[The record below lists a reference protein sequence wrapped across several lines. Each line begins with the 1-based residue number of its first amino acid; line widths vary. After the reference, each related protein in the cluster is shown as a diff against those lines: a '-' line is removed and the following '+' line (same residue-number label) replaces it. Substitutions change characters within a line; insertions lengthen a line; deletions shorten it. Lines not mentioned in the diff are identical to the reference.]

1 MGYRAAQREGLA
13 ADACRNS
20 RATPM
25 TIHRPSR
32 VAEQIQGELARILR
46 TEIKD
51 PRVVP
56 VTITHVHVSADLKH
70 ARVHLV
76 PLGGQGSLEETLEG
90 LEMAGSWLARQVGK
104 RLRLRYTPRLRF
116 VEDEGLEESMRMT
129 EMLDRMEQERKDRER
144 KDREDGDQ

>member
-1 MGYRAAQREGLA
+1 
-13 ADACRNS
+13 
-20 RATPM
+20 M

-46 TEIKD
+46 TDVKD
-51 PRVVP
+51 PRVAP

-90 LEMAGSWLARQVGK
+90 LEKAASWLGRQVGT
-104 RLRLRYTPRLRF
+104 RLGLRYAPKLRF
-116 VEDEGLEESMRMT
+116 VEDDGLEESIRMT
-129 EMLDRMEQERKDRER
+129 EMLARMEQERKDRER
-144 KDREDGDQ
+144 KDREGGDK

>member
-56 VTITHVHVSADLKH
+56 
-70 ARVHLV
+70 V